1 MVNDAIATIRKQYG
15 MTGPGATQDVER
27 FEKASL
33 KAQMRFIKLWLV
45 ALRRLRAFDYNQLQ
59 VEFAPLNGSLD
70 AIQRPLIKDMEAWLE
85 CWTALATAVHG
96 QEARTAI
103 KELFPPRQKTLEE
116 IIQDKN
122 AEDQNRSEDR
132 WRFLHH

>member
-1 MVNDAIATIRKQYG
+1 MVNPAIFEIRKKYG

-33 KAQMRFIKLWLV
+33 KAQIRFIKLWLV
-45 ALRRLRAFDYNQLQ
+45 ALRRLKAFDYNQLQ
-59 VEFAPLNGSLD
+59 IEFAPLSGSLD

-103 KELFPPRQKTLEE
+103 KELFPPQQKTIHE
-116 IIQDKN
+116 IIREKN
-122 AEDQNRSEDR
+122 IYDQERSEDR
-132 WRFLHH
+132 WRMRA